1 MIVASTNNVTKLVIT
16 ALDYV
21 GGVPFDIL
29 QPVLAKATASQ
40 LYNIEDCNPV
50 SPLGDTYFM
59 LNSLYFCSLIF
70 SFEIVVIKFE
80 VEIIKWCYS

>member
-1 MIVASTNNVTKLVIT
+1 MVIT

-29 QPVLAKATASQ
+29 KPVLAKATASQ

-50 SPLGDTYFM
+50 SVHYNTYLM
-59 LNSLYFCSLIF
+59 QSLFYFCSLNF
-70 SFEIVVIKFE
+70 YLKLA
-80 VEIIKWCYS
+80 

>member
-1 MIVASTNNVTKLVIT
+1 MVIT

-29 QPVLAKATASQ
+29 KPVLAKATASQ

-50 SPLGDTYFM
+50 SVLHFYATFM
-59 LNSLYFCSLIF
+59 LVWLL
-70 SFEIVVIKFE
+70 KFFLADLNG
-80 VEIIKWCYS
+80 V

>member
-1 MIVASTNNVTKLVIT
+1 MVIT

-29 QPVLAKATASQ
+29 KPVLAKATASQ

-50 SPLGDTYFM
+50 CVHYNTYFM
-59 LNSLYFCSLIF
+59 QHLFYFY
-70 SFEIVVIKFE
+70 SFNFLLEIEISKSEVILVK
-80 VEIIKWCYS
+80 